1 MPSKTLPD
9 IAARPRAH
17 LPAGYRFGG
26 KYVVV
31 RLLGEGGMGMVYLA
45 EDIVLQRRVAIKTII
60 PEADETVRNRFS
72 REARIAANLQ
82 SDAIVRIHDFGEDE
96 ASGAPYFVMDA
107 HLLSENEIGHV
118 TRDILGCPPPIV
130 RGGPTSDGLSPLTLQ
145 NVLEGDRTLGE
156 VAAARLGLEILDSLS
171 ALHAAFPPIIH
182 RDLKPSNLLF
192 TPSGR
197 LLLAD
202 FGISRPEREASDS
215 PTLTFSGH
223 ALGTPSYAA
232 PEQRTGDELTTAA
245 DYYSFGIVLY
255 RMLTGGFPP
264 AASTALPPDV
274 KVRNARAWNGLFAGL
289 LARDPASR
297 LTDREAIRRVLVRIA
312 SRPRPAPTWI
322 AAATVFA
329 FVALAVAILLKNKG
343 AWHAGTVI
351 SLREMRAAL
360 KLDGEVD
367 WEREGAE
374 ALANLPSNMVEIA
387 LSPELSE
394 PLDSVFLMC
403 RYEVTQ
409 ALWRMIMGDDP
420 SRIKGPVLPVVGVLW
435 EECQTFVARLNE
447 RPEVVASG
455 LVYRLPRADEWLFCA
470 LGGECE
476 KLGTQYKYRYG
487 RHADGTAATEKTI
500 SAMEWSR
507 SNSGGLPHPV
517 GQRAPNYFGLYDM
530 VGNAA
535 EWTASTSEDKTAA
548 YVGGRSFENFA
559 LEIANHSGLYFP
571 VDKRD
576 WTFGIRLCAER
587 R

>member
-1 MPSKTLPD
+1 
-9 IAARPRAH
+9 
-17 LPAGYRFGG
+17 
-26 KYVVV
+26 
-31 RLLGEGGMGMVYLA
+31 MGMVYLA

-118 TRDILGCPPPIV
+118 TRDILGCLPPIV

-329 FVALAVAILLKNKG
+329 FVAFAVAILLKNKG

-387 LSPELSE
+387 LSPELAE

-420 SRIKGPVLPVVGVLW
+420 SHIKGPALPVVGVLW
-435 EECQTFVARLNE
+435 EECQNFVARLNE
-447 RPEVVASG
+447 RPEVIASG
-455 LVYRLPRADEWLFCA
+455 LVYRLPSAEEWLYCA

-476 KLGTQYKYRYG
+476 KEGTQYKFRYG

-500 SAMEWSR
+500 PRMEWYR
-507 SNSGGLPHPV
+507 FNSDGLPHPV
-517 GQRAPNYFGLYDM
+517 GQRDPNYFGLYDM

-559 LEIANHSGLYFP
+559 LEIVKHTGLYFP
-571 VDKRD
+571 VGKRD
-576 WTFGIRLCAER
+576 WTFGVRLCAER